1 MGSHLSHHTS
11 SSPSARTTS
20 EQPTE
25 SADHFR
31 ALADKAA
38 AARNDCYDRSR
49 AAYSAN
55 RKADAKQLSTDGKAH
70 AAEMARYNAL
80 AAKAAQNAHNN
91 TNHSGGGGHG
101 GSSSATSQI
110 DLHGLF
116 VKEALEALD
125 THVAKCR
132 SEGVTRTKVITGQ
145 GLHSKDGMAKIKPA
159 VEAWSVKNRVRAVED
174 PRNAGVVN
182 LELALAHG
190 EHAGWFSRH
199 CIVQ

>member
-1 MGSHLSHHTS
+1 MGSHISHHS
-11 SSPSARTTS
+11 SSSSSSLPASSSASATTTTN

-25 SADHFR
+25 SAEHYR

-49 AAYSAN
+49 AAFSAN
-55 RKADAKQLSTDGKAH
+55 RKAEAKELSTQGKAH
-70 AAEMARYNAL
+70 AAEMSRYNAL
-80 AAKAAQNAHNN
+80 AAKAAHGSRNAA
-91 TNHSGGGGHG
+91 
-101 GSSSATSQI
+101 GSMSEI

-132 SEGVTRTKVITGQ
+132 AAGVTRTRVITGK
-145 GLHSKDGMAKIKPA
+145 GNHSKDGMAKIRPA
-159 VEAWSVKNRVRAVED
+159 VEEWCVRNHVRAVED
-174 PRNAGVVN
+174 PRNAGAVD

-190 EHAGWFSRH
+190 EQPGWFSRH

>member
-1 MGSHLSHHTS
+1 MGSHLSHHTTAAS
-11 SSPSARTTS
+11 SSTSTTTTTT

-25 SADHFR
+25 SADHYR

-38 AARNDCYDRSR
+38 AARNDCYERSR
-49 AAYSAN
+49 AAFSAN
-55 RKADAKQLSTDGKAH
+55 RKADAKQLSTEGKAH
-70 AAEMARYNAL
+70 AAEMARCNAL

-91 TNHSGGGGHG
+91 NN
-101 GSSSATSQI
+101 GSSFSSSSTRQI

-116 VKEALEALD
+116 VKEALEALNA
-125 THVAKCR
+125 HVAKCR
-132 SEGVTRTKVITGQ
+132 SEGVTHTKVITGQ

-159 VEAWSVKNRVRAVED
+159 AEEWCVKNRVRATED

-199 CIVQ
+199 CTIQ